1 MKRTPE
7 EDRATA
13 THEARHAVTG
23 RVLGFLCDHVT
34 IQPNHRT
41 RTADYGAVADPFA
54 ETREAAAAAL
64 ALASSCVLL
73 GLSHRHAVHGRS
85 RIQI

>member
-13 THEARHAVTG
+13 THEAGHAVIG

-34 IQPNHRT
+34 IQLNYRM
-41 RTADYGAVADPFA
+41 RTAGYGIVADPWDM
-54 ETREAAAAAL
+54 
-64 ALASSCVLL
+64 
-73 GLSHRHAVHGRS
+73 
-85 RIQI
+85 IQ